1 MTDQTAIEPNRLSF
15 EVASPPQRAFDVWTR
30 DIARW
35 WPADHTVT
43 VAPDLTVVLEP
54 RAGGRIFERTGSGAE
69 HDWGEVTVWDPPSR
83 LEYLWFL
90 RADRSDATDVA
101 ISFVP
106 TGGSQARVEITHTG
120 WERLGTRG
128 GAWRDRNHQGWSTL
142 LPHYTAAVAR
152 AG

>member
-1 MTDQTAIEPNRLSF
+1 VIEPLRLTL
-15 EVASPPQRAFDVWTR
+15 EVDRTAAHAFTVWTSG
-30 DIARW
+30 IATW
-35 WPADHTVT
+35 WPSDHTVT
-43 VAPDLTVVLEP
+43 GSPGLTVVLEP
-54 RAGGRIFERTGSGAE
+54 RVGGRIFERTESGAE